1 MYLNFKPNKRKRV
14 RTHGFLERMSTANG
28 RRVIAR
34 RMAKGRVKLSVS
46 NEKKPF

>member
-14 RTHGFLERMSTANG
+14 RTHGFLERMSTAAG

-46 NEKKPF
+46 NEKKGY